1 MDRNT
6 ILGFVLIGAIL
17 FVFSW
22 LNKPNADQQKLQQRY
37 NDSIALVE
45 QNRQLAE
52 QKAKTPSSKTQ
63 DILSDSAK
71 LSNFGAF
78 AAAAT
83 GTEKIETLE
92 NELMEVKFS
101 NKGGRIYSVRL
112 KKYQTH
118 DSLPLYLFKG
128 EEGSFGL
135 TLVTANNRIVNTS
148 DLYFTPILKDSTIT
162 MRLNAGGNSCLD
174 FVYTVRPKDYLMK
187 FDIHAN
193 GLDSVLAANTNVLE
207 MNWSEKLRQ
216 QEKGDKNENKYSNLY
231 FKYLADEVDYLSD
244 SKDDQKDLPNKVK
257 WIAYKDQFFSS
268 VLIAND
274 AFSSVNISSKVLKN
288 VPGYLKQYDTK
299 AEFEFDPK
307 GKKSVSMSYYFGPN
321 HYPTLRKLDKG
332 ISDDDKKLRLDKLVP
347 LGAKMFRW
355 VNQFAVIPLFNFF
368 QKYISN
374 YGIVILLLTL
384 VIKICLFP
392 LTYKSYISSAKMRVL
407 RPQVEAINE
416 KYPGQD
422 KMMEKQKATMDLYKR
437 AGVNPM
443 SGCLPMLLQMPI
455 LIAMYMFFP
464 SSIEL
469 RQQSFLWA
477 TDLSTYDSI
486 ISWSAQIPLV
496 SQYYGNHVSLF
507 CLLMTATNIVYT
519 KFNMDATNTGQAQMP
534 GMKTMM
540 YIMPIMFL
548 FVLNQ
553 FASGLSYYYFIS
565 TLITI
570 LQTLAFR
577 QFINEEKLL
586 AKLHEN
592 AKKPMKKKSGF
603 MARLEDAQKRQ
614 QQIVREQQKQK
625 QKRK

>member
-6 ILGFVLIGAIL
+6 VLGFVLIGAIL

-22 LNKPNADQQKLQQRY
+22 FNKPSDAQLKLQQKY

-45 QNRQLAE
+45 KQHQIAQKQAKQN
-52 QKAKTPSSKTQ
+52 PSQ
-63 DILSDSAK
+63 QQVLLSDSAK
-71 LSNFGAF
+71 AANFGSF
-78 AAAAT
+78 AAAAS

-92 NELMEVKFS
+92 NELMEIKIS

-112 KKYQTH
+112 KKYKTF
-118 DSLPLYLFKG
+118 DSKPLYLFNG
-128 EEGSFGL
+128 DESTFNL
-135 TLVTANNRIVNTS
+135 TLHTANNRPINTG
-148 DLYFTPILKDSTIT
+148 DLYFKPILKDSMIT
-162 MRLNAGGNSCLD
+162 MRLNAGGSSYLD
-174 FVYTVRPKDYLMK
+174 FVYTIRPKNYMMK
-187 FDIHAN
+187 FNIVSSVM
-193 GLDSVLAANTNVLE
+193 DSLLASNVNTMELK
-207 MNWSEKLRQ
+207 WSQKLRQ

-231 FKYLADEVDYLSD
+231 YKFTTDDVEYLSD
-244 SKDDQKDLPNKVK
+244 SKDDQKELPNKVK

-268 VLIAND
+268 ILIAENPIG
-274 AFSSVNISSKVLKN
+274 SVNISSKVLKGEQ
-288 VPGYLKQYDTK
+288 GYLKQYDTD
-299 AEFEFDPK
+299 ALIEFNAKNNKPISF
-307 GKKSVSMSYYFGPN
+307 SYYFGPN
-321 HYPTLRKLDKG
+321 HYPTLRKIDKG
-332 ISDDDKKLRLDKLVP
+332 IKDNDQKLHLDKIVP
-347 LGAKMFRW
+347 LGASVFRW
-355 VNQFAVIPLFNFF
+355 INQIAVIPLFNFF
-368 QKYISN
+368 EKFIGN
-374 YGIVILLLTL
+374 YGLIILLLTL
-384 VIKICLFP
+384 VIKTVLFP
-392 LTYKSYISSAKMRVL
+392 LTFKSYISSAKMRVL
-407 RPQVEAINE
+407 RPQVEELNE

-422 KMMEKQKATMDLYKR
+422 KAMEKQRATMDLYKR

-486 ISWSAQIPLV
+486 YSWTTHIPLL
-496 SQYYGNHVSLF
+496 SDYYGNHISLF

-540 YIMPIMFL
+540 YLMPVMFL

-577 QFINEEKLL
+577 KFINEEKLL
-586 AKLHEN
+586 AKLHAH
-592 AKKPMKKKSGF
+592 AKKPMKKKSSF
-603 MARLEDAQKRQ
+603 MARLEEAQKRQ
-614 QQIVREQQKQK
+614 QEIVREQQKH